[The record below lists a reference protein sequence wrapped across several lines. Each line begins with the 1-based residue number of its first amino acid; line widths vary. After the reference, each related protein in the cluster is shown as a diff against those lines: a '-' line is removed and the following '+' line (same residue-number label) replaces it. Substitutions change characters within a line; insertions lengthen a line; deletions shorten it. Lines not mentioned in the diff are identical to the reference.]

1 MAFID
6 MLKTYSYVFF
16 EWLKTYGAMLVAVSV
31 ASFVI
36 SLLFCTLAIA
46 YLPTD
51 YFLSNRQ
58 ISRIKHPVLRIGLKC
73 VKNLFAVILVIVGII
88 QIPLPGQGVLTMLI
102 GIIISDIP
110 GKRGLERRIIRSP
123 VILAT
128 ANGIRSRF
136 KRPLLVL
143 DESMEVSGS
152 ESSSRCG

>member
-6 MLKTYSYVFF
+6 MLKTYSYVLF
-16 EWLKTYGAMLVAVSV
+16 EWLKLHGMILIFVSI
-31 ASFVI
+31 ASFVVSI
-36 SLLFCTLAIA
+36 LFCTLVIA
-46 YLPTD
+46 YLPSD
-51 YFLSNRQ
+51 YFLPNRQ
-58 ISRIKHPVLRIGLKC
+58 ESRIRHPVLRIGLKC
-73 VKNLFAVILVIVGII
+73 LKNLFAVVLVVVGII

-110 GKRGLERRIIRSP
+110 GKRKLERRIIRSP
-123 VILAT
+123 VVLAT

-152 ESSSRCG
+152 EPSSQC